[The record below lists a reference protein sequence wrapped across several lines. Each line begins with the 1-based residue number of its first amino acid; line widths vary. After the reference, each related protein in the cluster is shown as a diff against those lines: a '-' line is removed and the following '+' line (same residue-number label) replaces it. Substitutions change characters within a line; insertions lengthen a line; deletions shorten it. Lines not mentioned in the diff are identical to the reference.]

1 MCTRYNVKT
10 FDMPPGCNITI
21 TLGHRTSRC
30 VALFRVSFQSLQ
42 FHSFEK
48 CYPSQNLVAQTY
60 WSSATRS
67 ICPTWMRQI
76 AREEMSWL
84 SNLMSTNPKGLN
96 LLFQVFLVS
105 SLFRFCNRDFP
116 VYNYPGMSHAVTG
129 SGKMKIWFT
138 LQAVKGMTSR
148 QERRSNWRAMCT
160 VYCREGTALWHFL
173 TPFVKLRSRSQVRS
187 RSGPGQVQVRSRSG
201 PRSH

>member
-1 MCTRYNVKT
+1 
-10 FDMPPGCNITI
+10 
-21 TLGHRTSRC
+21 
-30 VALFRVSFQSLQ
+30 
-42 FHSFEK
+42 
-48 CYPSQNLVAQTY
+48 
-60 WSSATRS
+60 
-67 ICPTWMRQI
+67 MRQI

-96 LLFQVFLVS
+96 WLFQVFLVS
-105 SLFRFCNRDFP
+105 SNLFRFCNRDFP

-138 LQAVKGMTSR
+138 LQAVKGMTRR

-160 VYCREGTALWHFL
+160 VYCREGTALWPFL

-187 RSGPGQVQVRSRSG
+187 RSGPRSG
-201 PRSH
+201 PKGPTTKDQRPGPGLTLNLVCVPLGAASSLQPEGGECADGFQSTLPDSSSHKTLSFFILTLSQVNQANFSDHSKTWKTF